1 MTLKQIELEIQQIAE
16 QMKPL
21 IARTDVLNRER
32 RRLKSVA
39 FIEAN
44 NVRREDVEM
53 SSGDGKPWFGTAWQ
67 FGEWLKANSDKRF
80 CEWNETIYLT
90 AELAEGR
97 MDSEA
102 SGTISE
108 LSC

>member
-1 MTLKQIELEIQQIAE
+1 MTLAQIEAEIEQIAG

-21 IARTDVLNRER
+21 IARTEALNRER

-44 NVRREDVEM
+44 SVRIEDVEM
-53 SSGDGKPWFGTAWQ
+53 SSGDGKPWFGTAWE
-67 FGEWLKANSDKRF
+67 FGKWLKANSDKRF
-80 CEWNETIYLT
+80 CEWNETIYFT

-97 MDSEA
+97 MDSKA

-108 LSC
+108 LSY